1 MKKRGVAGL
10 LFVLF
15 IGLTS
20 MASHKFYVGIHQ
32 INYAS
37 EKKML
42 QVTSRIFADDL
53 NDALERKHNKKFYL
67 GTGKETPEEISLMA
81 SYLISHF
88 SIQVN
93 GKAKPLNFLSKEIE
107 GNVIICYFNSKDILK
122 INALEIRNRI
132 LFDFLPEQQNM
143 IQTTV
148 YGKKNSLLLTFDKPS
163 GVLKY

>member
-1 MKKRGVAGL
+1 MKKRVVAGL

-15 IGLTS
+15 MSLTS

-53 NDALERKHNKKFYL
+53 NDALEKKHNKKFYL
-67 GTGKETPEEISLMA
+67 GTEKETPEEISLME
-81 SYLISHF
+81 SYLISNF

-93 GKAKPLNFLSKEIE
+93 GKARPLNFLSKEIE
-107 GNVIICYFNSKDILK
+107 GNVIVCYFNIREVSK
-122 INALEIRNRI
+122 INSLEIRNRI

-148 YGKKNSLLLTFDKPS
+148 YGNKNSLLLTFDKPS
-163 GVLKY
+163 GMLKY